1 MFANYIRKQW
11 TRARGKTL
19 RTRSDYRVLGLGI
32 PALLVGLLSGSV
44 MAARNSEEPA
54 VAQSASPT
62 KAGPV
67 YDGNWWL
74 MRNSEEQAG
83 FVSGY
88 QDCYISEFHGGGIF
102 NKDIPSYVD
111 DLNKYFLADA
121 TRQTQ
126 TVSEAL
132 DKVRGGGDD
141 TPLPAYKAAKPPP
154 EGQAVYDGKYWADAD
169 SSVRLGFVEGYLA
182 CHAAKLK
189 DMDAQFSK
197 KPSEYVQGINQ
208 GYLEEE
214 SAAGAGAGKRPTR
227 IATILHRLR
236 DPDNPPAKPAS
247 QPARPDSR

>member
-1 MFANYIRKQW
+1 MRLDDHLKDTESRLLSSRGASRRPNLILFSLVLLLAASVARMSGQKAEEEQ
-11 TRARGKTL
+11 TPTQPARGE
-19 RTRSDYRVLGLGI
+19 RVG
-32 PALLVGLLSGSV
+32 
-44 MAARNSEEPA
+44 
-54 VAQSASPT
+54 PT
-62 KAGPV
+62 

-74 MRNSEEQAG
+74 MLNSEEQAG
-83 FVSGY
+83 FISGY

-197 KPSEYVQGINQ
+197 MPSEYVQGINQ

-236 DPDNPPAKPAS
+236 DPNNPPAKPAS